1 GLSRHGHVCHQVL
14 LPARRSTVDRTDPLM
29 AARRAP
35 DTTTG
40 WLAVAHPNTPT
51 HLIHALCEAL
61 SDPAPVPRPVPAP
74 PGTTITHP

>member
-1 GLSRHGHVCHQVL
+1 
-14 LPARRSTVDRTDPLM
+14 M